1 MKVMGLFPPAP
12 MPRLHE
18 GVRLGPMLTV
28 NISERSERLESR
40 VRALEVSYSGDDVD
54 DRLGGHTGHRRWS
67 NVVDA
72 PVQPG
77 CKRLS
82 KRGLLGLK
90 KLGPLRVVWNNY
102 RESFGHI

>member
-1 MKVMGLFPPAP
+1 VSELPTLVFGSQGRVSTKRFAERKPLTPYVAPSLREMKVMGLFPPAP

-54 DRLGGHTGHRRWS
+54 DRLGGHTGHRR
-67 NVVDA
+67 
-72 PVQPG
+72 
-77 CKRLS
+77 
-82 KRGLLGLK
+82 
-90 KLGPLRVVWNNY
+90 
-102 RESFGHI
+102 